1 MITNSELDVMLLITI
16 IVIAIICVL
25 SFYIGIWRIH
35 VSINNQTRLID
46 VQNDILYNHNNLI
59 IEQNSL
65 IKEYIELQKQ
75 NSSSNS

>member
-1 MITNSELDVMLLITI
+1 MITDFELNMILVI
-16 IVIAIICVL
+16 IIIIAITCVL

-59 IEQNSL
+59 LQQNSL

-75 NSSSNS
+75 NSSINS